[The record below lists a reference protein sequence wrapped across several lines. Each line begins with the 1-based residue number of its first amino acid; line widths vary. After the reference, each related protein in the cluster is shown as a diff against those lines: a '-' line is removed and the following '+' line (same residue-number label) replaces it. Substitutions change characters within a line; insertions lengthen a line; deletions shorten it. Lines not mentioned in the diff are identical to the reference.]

1 MSGDRWLKFMA
12 TVAAAVVAV
21 ALTGPLSVFLSARSS
36 PRATA
41 PSSSCPG
48 KVAVIEMPR
57 SKYPRI
63 VDHIEDSWAKG
74 YPRVLR
80 VNRKGAEQRR
90 DKLLDWYEDRHPQ
103 PKGDDL
109 DLDEEPAAVLR
120 RSWRASVRPIP
131 QRENR
136 GAGGKLGAEL
146 RGVPNGACVKYDF
159 KEMR

>member
-1 MSGDRWLKFMA
+1 MSSGDVLVLVR
-12 TVAAAVVAV
+12 VVAAVVA
-21 ALTGPLSVFLSARSS
+21 AAG
-36 PRATA
+36 ATYA
-41 PSSSCPG
+41 GSLVGSDEPASTAAKACPG

-57 SKYPRI
+57 SKYPNI

-90 DKLLDWYEDRHPQ
+90 DKLLDWYEDRYPQ
-103 PKGDDL
+103 PKGDGL
-109 DLDEEPAAVLR
+109 DLDEEPAAALR
-120 RSWRASVRPIP
+120 RSWRASVRPIA

-146 RGVPNGACVKYDF
+146 RGVPDGACVRYDF
-159 KEMR
+159 KG